1 MKAPLGRLCCI
12 TLFCFLLLLSSCS
25 TRHKTAKAP
34 APPATHKDTVQV
46 QDAAPSSV
54 ADTDEESTLA
64 EPEESATEEIAELSK
79 PGAWDT
85 EAKPAADTGVQA
97 TGYELSGYDFPVV
110 INRQVNYYLDLFQ
123 GKQRKQFARWLSRS
137 SRYMPAIEAE
147 LLEAGLPRDLAMLA
161 MIESGFNPSAVS
173 RAGAG
178 GLWQFMPATGRRY
191 DLNIT
196 PWVDERRNPDKATR
210 AAIRYL
216 SRLYQ
221 QFNDWY
227 LAVAAYNT
235 GEGMIE
241 RAIKKHGS
249 TDFWDLAASEGIYM
263 ETKRYVPKLIA
274 AIIIAR
280 NPEVYGFDAI
290 DYLDP
295 HAYEVVSIPAGTDLH
310 SVASTAGT
318 SVQQLRTLNNELL
331 KNQTPPKGKHYA
343 LRVPPGCKTVLAAN
357 MDQLRQVPT
366 RPQRSYATHV
376 VKKGETLQS
385 ISRQYQVSMTDLLKS
400 NKVRAAKLQV
410 GQRLQIP
417 VTGETY
423 IAKGGKQ
430 PGKQVARGQ
439 AGGRQDYR
447 VRKGDTLAGIARQ
460 HGVSVAELKKW
471 NALKDNHTLQPGQ
484 HLALHAKKAPSGASG
499 STAPA
504 LTGTAKASVASTGK
518 GAVAGAKTST
528 PAVRQHE
535 APAKQK
541 HALVAKAPEKK
552 AAPAPAPVQSKVAAK
567 EAGQRNK
574 APQSWYVVQ
583 QGDSMW
589 TIAKKFSISVEDIRQ
604 WNNLSSNK
612 LQAGNRLRIKKG

>member
-1 MKAPLGRLCCI
+1 MTAPGVEP
-12 TLFCFLLLLSSCS
+12 SVDS
-25 TRHKTAKAP
+25 
-34 APPATHKDTVQV
+34 DTE
-46 QDAAPSSV
+46 
-54 ADTDEESTLA
+54 EESTLV
-64 EPEESATEEIAELSK
+64 EPEESATEEIADLNK
-79 PGAWDT
+79 PGAWETD
-85 EAKPAADTGVQA
+85 AKPAPRGQAEA
-97 TGYELSGYDFPVV
+97 TGYELSDYDFPVV
-110 INRQVNYYLDLFQ
+110 VNRQVNYYLDLFQ

-137 SRYMPAIEAE
+137 SRYLPAIEAE
-147 LLEAGLPRDLAMLA
+147 LLAAGLPRDLAMLA

-173 RAGAG
+173 RAGAS

-196 PWVDERRNPDKATR
+196 SWVDERRNPEKATR

-241 RAIKKHGS
+241 RAIKNHGS
-249 TDFWDLAASEGIYM
+249 TDFWDLAASESMYM

-280 NPEVYGFDAI
+280 NPEAYGFDAI

-295 HAYEVVSIPAGTDLH
+295 HAYEVVSIPAGTDLY
-310 SVASTAGT
+310 SVAGTAGT
-318 SVQQLRTLNNELL
+318 SVQQLRALNSELL

-357 MDQLRQVPT
+357 MDQLRQIPV

-376 VKKGETLQS
+376 VKRGETLQS
-385 ISRQYQVSMTDLLKS
+385 ISRQYRVSMTDLLKS

-417 VTGETY
+417 VAAGETH

-430 PGKQVARGQ
+430 PGKQVAQGKTSGKR
-439 AGGRQDYR
+439 DYR
-447 VRKGDTLAGIARQ
+447 VKKGDTLAGIARQ

-471 NALKDNHTLQPGQ
+471 NSLKDKHTLQPGQ
-484 HLALHAKKAPSGASG
+484 HLALHAAKKAPSGASG
-499 STAPA
+499 SVAPA
-504 LTGTAKASVASTGK
+504 LTGSAKASVAR
-518 GAVAGAKTST
+518 AAKASA
-528 PAVRQHE
+528 PAVRQHK
-535 APAKQK
+535 APARQKQI
-541 HALVAKAPEKK
+541 LVTRAPEQK
-552 AAPAPAPVQSKVAAK
+552 AAPTPTPVQSKVAVK
-567 EAGQRNK
+567 GAGQREE
-574 APQSWYVVQ
+574 APQSWYVVR

-589 TIAKKFSISVEDIRQ
+589 TIAKKFSVSVQDIRQ